1 MTNFEKIKAMS
12 VEQTAK
18 YIYIKDDALCDEICI
33 SNCPCNN
40 GEDVE
45 SDDCIRCIK
54 NGLKARLIPND
65 R

>member
-12 VEQTAK
+12 VEQIAK
-18 YIYIKDDALCDEICI
+18 YIYIKDDALRDEICI

-45 SDDCIRCIK
+45 SDNCIRCIK
-54 NGLKARLIPND
+54 KWLESEIEGE
-65 R
+65 

>member
-12 VEQTAK
+12 VEQVAK
-18 YIYIKDDALCDEICI
+18 YIYIKDDVLCDEICK
-33 SNCPCNN
+33 SNYPCNN

-45 SDDCIRCIK
+45 PDNCIRCIK
-54 NGLKARLIPND
+54 KCLKARRIPND